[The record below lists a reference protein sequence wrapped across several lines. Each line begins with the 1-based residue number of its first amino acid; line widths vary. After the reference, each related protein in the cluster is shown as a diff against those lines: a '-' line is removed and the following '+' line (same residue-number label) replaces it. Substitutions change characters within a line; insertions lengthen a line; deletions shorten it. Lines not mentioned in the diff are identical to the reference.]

1 MTAAILEQFEDFEEL
16 NYLPQPVGPSSKSCC
31 KVSVANVCGSGSI
44 VGERNGKTL
53 VMTNAHVAG
62 TQVGRRVNCTFP
74 YLQNQV
80 VPGRIIVAAYSDR
93 IMMDW
98 AVLELDSKVDLP
110 IVKLSQK
117 PPVGDHYTAGY
128 PRCQGPRF
136 QRLVTRS
143 FSHNGTVW
151 RWQPNSIGGQSGS
164 GVHSLADNLQRGVLT
179 WSWGGDG
186 AGQTTRSIWM
196 QYAQRGEIGFP
207 RPEGLIELSEVRSET
222 ENGFFLEANIT
233 TLPIW
238 AELENDPRPDDPV
251 PDDPV
256 NPSVVQEILA
266 SSSRLR
272 AEADR
277 LAELARKY
285 GAKPEVAPDRVE
297 PPSGGTFGL

>member
-1 MTAAILEQFEDFEEL
+1 MTAALLDYEEM
-16 NYLPQPVGPSSKSCC
+16 NYLPQMVGPSSRSCC

-62 TQVGRRVNCTFP
+62 TQIGRRVNCTFP
-74 YLQNQV
+74 FLNNLV
-80 VPGRIIVAAYSDR
+80 VPARIIMAAYSDR
-93 IMMDW
+93 VMMDW
-98 AVLELDSKVDLP
+98 AVLECDSKVDLP
-110 IVKLSQK
+110 IVKMSQK
-117 PPVGDHYTAGY
+117 APTGDHYTAGY

-143 FSHNGTVW
+143 FQNNGTVW

-196 QYAQRGEIGFP
+196 QYAQRAEIGFP
-207 RPEGLIELSEVRSET
+207 RPEGLIELNDVRSET
-222 ENGFFLEANIT
+222 ENGFHYEANIT

-285 GAKPEVAPDRVE
+285 GAKPESDPGRVE

>member
-1 MTAAILEQFEDFEEL
+1 MTEQVLDDFEEL
-16 NYLPQPVGPSSKSCC
+16 NYSANPLGPSSRSCC
-31 KVSVANVCGSGSI
+31 KVTVGNVCGSGSI

-53 VMTNAHVAG
+53 VLTNSHVAG
-62 TQVGRRVNCTFP
+62 TQIGRKVICTFP
-74 YLQNQV
+74 FLQNRV
-80 VPGRIIVAAYSDR
+80 VPARIIMAAYSDR
-93 IMMDW
+93 ILMDW
-98 AVLELDSKVDLP
+98 AVLECETKVDLP
-110 IVKLSQK
+110 IVKLSNTA
-117 PPVGDHYTAGY
+117 PTGEHYTGGY

-143 FSHNGTVW
+143 FTNNGTMW

-164 GVHSLADNLQRGVLT
+164 GVHSFSDNKQRGLLT
-179 WSWGGDG
+179 WSVGNDG

-196 QYAQRGEIGFP
+196 QYAQRAEIGFP
-207 RPEGLIELSEVRSET
+207 RPNDLIELADERSET
-222 ENGFFLEANIT
+222 ENGFHYEANIT

-285 GAKPEVAPDRVE
+285 GAKPESDPGRVE

>member
-1 MTAAILEQFEDFEEL
+1 MTAAKLEQFEDFEEL
-16 NYLPQPVGPSSKSCC
+16 NYLPQPVGPSSRSCC
-31 KVSVANVCGSGSI
+31 KVSVSNVCGSGSI

-62 TQVGRRVNCTFP
+62 TQVGRQVNCTFP
-74 YLQNQV
+74 YLNNQV
-80 VPGRIIVAAYSDR
+80 VGARIIVAAYSDR

-98 AVLELDSKVDLP
+98 AILECDSKVNLP
-110 IVKLSQK
+110 VVRLSQK
-117 PPVGDHYTAGY
+117 APTGDHYTAGY

-136 QRLVTRS
+136 QRLITRS

-186 AGQTTRSIWM
+186 AGQTTRSIWL
-196 QYAQRGEIGFP
+196 QYAQRGEIGFA
-207 RPEGLIELSEVRSET
+207 RPEGLIELAEERSET
-222 ENGFFLEANIT
+222 ENGFFAEANIT

-238 AELENDPRPDDPV
+238 AEIDDDNDQTPPPDSVDPAI
-251 PDDPV
+251 
-256 NPSVVQEILA
+256 VQEILA
-266 SSSRLR
+266 SSARLR
-272 AEADR
+272 AEADK

-285 GAKPEVAPDRVE
+285 GAKPESDDGQTMK